1 MMADQC
7 SEELRGLSLGVPCH
21 GGDSVGMT
29 KVHCSP
35 ERGVEPK
42 GIHLQD

>member
-29 KVHCSP
+29 KVHYSP